1 MKELMGILKLR
12 QQHSSDF
19 IYDFVHIQIVCVVF
33 ILSSFYLWVA
43 EASKN

>member
-19 IYDFVHIQIVCVVF
+19 IYDFVHIQIVCVVCLFWALF
-33 ILSSFYLWVA
+33 IC
-43 EASKN
+43 E